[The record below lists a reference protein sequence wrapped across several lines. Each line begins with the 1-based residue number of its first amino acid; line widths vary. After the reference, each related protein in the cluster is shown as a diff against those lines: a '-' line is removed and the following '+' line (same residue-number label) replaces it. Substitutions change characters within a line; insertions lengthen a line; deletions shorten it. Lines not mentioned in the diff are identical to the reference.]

1 MARTLGFAC
10 GNASLI
16 SPELKMR
23 TSKIMSCGIAL
34 IVAVYAAIFIHAIN
48 AFSTRA
54 YGSTSASSG
63 MTAQPELRGS
73 FYSR

>member
-1 MARTLGFAC
+1 
-10 GNASLI
+10 
-16 SPELKMR
+16 MR

-34 IVAVYAAIFIHAIN
+34 VVAVYAAIFIHAIN

-54 YGSTSASSG
+54 YGSTPASSG